1 MQEPRAIGEQE
12 HPITGAQEPRTIG
25 ELASEAIPAEQ
36 TQSGDAQLLPRH
48 APTIVRSAGGRRV
61 RNTDLLWQVQL
72 FQPWKLEDFQKK
84 GIDLGRP
91 EWSLQHLCGGS
102 LIRWGW
108 VLTAAHC
115 LDSADGRKKFYKVRM
130 GTRNVVADPGWT
142 YTIDRVVRHP
152 NYRDPPPGGTTTD
165 YDIALVHFQDGP
177 RPPAYKFET
186 IPFDSGD
193 PPPANTP
200 LYATGWSRTQNGMP
214 VVHSSILLKVDL
226 TNVPESECAA
236 KWRFFIPNGRR
247 ICAGST
253 SGKQTC
259 QGDSGGPLTN
269 RDGPPRL
276 IGVVGW
282 NNSACRGKA
291 NKPGGY
297 TRVASFATWIEQTMG
312 GRHHSQGLN
321 ENGRPVETERPEFA
335 TIRPGL
341 HLVAAARIV
350 DRARSSPASAGGFGS
365 RSGSGL
371 GWSGSRRFG
380 CHGGIGRRC
389 FFGLLFA
396 AGRQGQRCGR
406 SRQNRCYPAHDVP
419 PR

>member
-1 MQEPRAIGEQE
+1 MAATAPAAAQPVSAAPAANAANAAETDEADAEYEVIDEPVIIGGGSPVRKRRRGGGGPDIKMPGYMPLVARPMRLVQAAGDDVQERQ
-12 HPITGAQEPRTIG
+12 TIG
-25 ELASEAIPAEQ
+25 ELAPKPYRPSSPSPAMR
-36 TQSGDAQLLPRH
+36 SCFRDH
-48 APTIVRSAGGRRV
+48 APRIVRSTGGRRV
-61 RNTDLLWQVQL
+61 RNTNSLWQVQL
-72 FQPWKLEDFQKK
+72 FQPWKMEDFQKK

-130 GTRNVVADPGWT
+130 GTKNVVADPGWT

-177 RPPAYKFET
+177 RPPADKFET
-186 IPFDSGD
+186 IPYDSGD

-200 LYATGWSRTQNGMP
+200 LYATGWGRTQNGMP

-282 NNSACRGKA
+282 NNSACRGEA

-297 TRVASFATWIEQTMG
+297 TRVASFATWIEQTIG
-312 GRHHSQGLN
+312 GR
-321 ENGRPVETERPEFA
+321 
-335 TIRPGL
+335 
-341 HLVAAARIV
+341 
-350 DRARSSPASAGGFGS
+350 
-365 RSGSGL
+365 
-371 GWSGSRRFG
+371 
-380 CHGGIGRRC
+380 
-389 FFGLLFA
+389 
-396 AGRQGQRCGR
+396 
-406 SRQNRCYPAHDVP
+406 
-419 PR
+419 